1 MPVTDGRRLFTSK
14 THDATELIVQ
24 VHFETLQ
31 QLVLVSTDNCFA
43 RTGIIDH
50 TTRSSRTRSRVDIA
64 TE

>member
-1 MPVTDGRRLFTSK
+1 MFTSK
-14 THDATELIVQ
+14 THDATELVQ

-64 TE
+64 ME